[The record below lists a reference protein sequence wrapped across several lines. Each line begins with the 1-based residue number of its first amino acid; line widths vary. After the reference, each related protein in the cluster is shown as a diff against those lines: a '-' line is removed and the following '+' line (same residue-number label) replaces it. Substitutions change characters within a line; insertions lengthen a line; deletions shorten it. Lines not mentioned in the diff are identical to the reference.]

1 LLKDKKIIPLLEMI
15 TAYEVAFHISGYSPE
30 IAVVA
35 LEKIGVK
42 NERELKERIKK
53 SIEDML
59 RDSPRLAAR
68 ESEYQPRISEL
79 KYRELEELSPQKEG
93 VLVSM
98 HLRESV
104 AFKR

>member
-1 LLKDKKIIPLLEMI
+1 MI
-15 TAYEVAFHISGYSPE
+15 AAYEVAYRISGYPPE

-42 NERELKERIKK
+42 NESGLGGKIKK

-59 RDSPRLAAR
+59 KDSPRLAAR
-68 ESEYQPRISEL
+68 GKEYEPRISEL
-79 KYRELEELSPQKEG
+79 KYQELEELSPHKEG

-104 AFKR
+104 AARK